1 MTDDTPH
8 GVEKHKSAERCHW
21 AIQNITQCIA
31 VVINV
36 STLIAVIISVCFS
49 YGAFQEA
56 HRQANAAQKSNETQ
70 FDAFKADQR
79 PWIGGPS
86 EIIATINSNKT
97 VSFRHIF
104 RNIGKS
110 VARNFYIDGKIIE
123 MYPRKG
129 DKQWSLSQEL
139 HRICGSSSSLL
150 KETSPEHSALP
161 EQNWVIDLIQMPA
174 SVNPVTFDE
183 LNKMEKPVIVGC
195 VVYRSFDDSI
205 HQTGYYASIHIDIGG
220 QNSGII
226 IAISQ
231 IYTVIAD

>member
-1 MTDDTPH
+1 MILRMTDKKPH
-8 GVEKHKSAERCHW
+8 SENNETFLEGCEPVPAWAQVMIHDEPTSDQKHKSAERRHW
-21 AIQNITQCIA
+21 AIQNRTQCIT

-97 VSFRHIF
+97 VSFRHTF
-104 RNIGKS
+104 RNILKS

-129 DKQWSLSQEL
+129 DKQLSLSQEL
-139 HRICGSSSSLL
+139 HAICGKSSSIL
-150 KETSPEHSALP
+150 E
-161 EQNWVIDLIQMPA
+161 
-174 SVNPVTFDE
+174 
-183 LNKMEKPVIVGC
+183 EKRP
-195 VVYRSFDDSI
+195 
-205 HQTGYYASIHIDIGG
+205 
-220 QNSGII
+220 
-226 IAISQ
+226 
-231 IYTVIAD
+231 